1 MKDSY
6 SDYGDNEIL
15 DIMSKTLTIV
25 VIVVLFFVSYFV
37 IKIILKSRNVYYSTL
52 RILGATKWISNQ
64 LLIIELLVL
73 MNLGFFSIVGLVNIS
88 NAMSNPSGLF
98 NILGNMYEYADFEV
112 YALLYFVLFMMSLLI
127 SQKFAKSL
135 FKKSALNTIREEV

>member
-1 MKDSY
+1 MM
-6 SDYGDNEIL
+6 
-15 DIMSKTLTIV
+15 DIMMKALTIV
-25 VIVVLFFVSYFV
+25 LIVVLFFVSYFV

-98 NILGNMYEYADFEV
+98 NILADMYEYADFKI
-112 YALLYFVLFMMSLLI
+112 YALLYFILFMMSLLI

>member
-1 MKDSY
+1 MKK
-6 SDYGDNEIL
+6 I
-15 DIMSKTLTIV
+15 TC
-25 VIVVLFFVSYFV
+25 IVVLFFVSYFV